1 MNYKRQL
8 METNL
13 QAIQLG
19 RVNRKYNL
27 KAVFDAMVCHKETKK
42 HKIMQAALRDDMD
55 VALEEHNKVNKKLKD
70 KMMTKS

>member
-1 MNYKRQL
+1 
-8 METNL
+8 
-13 QAIQLG
+13 
-19 RVNRKYNL
+19 L

-55 VALEEHNKVNKKLKD
+55 VALEEHNKVIKKQKD